1 MAGQLWEDP
10 SFPADETSLLDPNI
24 KAESRH
30 SAWKNLV
37 WKRPDEVYGEGC
49 YCVYD
54 IPQPT
59 ILKQGICENSY
70 FLASL
75 ASIAESSVR
84 IKRIFLTKER
94 NTAGCYAVKMFIN
107 GEKKTIVVD
116 DRFPYDEQKQQWA
129 FCNTVERGRYT
140 EIWGLILEKAWAK
153 VFGNYQRTENGIAGE
168 AMYWL
173 TGCAQNRY
181 DFGRIDDDD
190 GLWFRIQAAAEREQ
204 PINCCTF
211 SNPVVI

>member
-1 MAGQLWEDP
+1 MAGQAWEDP

-54 IPQPT
+54 IPQPN

-75 ASIAESSVR
+75 AAIAESSVR

-94 NTAGCYAVKMFIN
+94 NTAGCYAVKMYIN

-116 DRFPYDEQKQQWA
+116 DRFPYDEQKQQWS
-129 FCNTVERGRYT
+129 FCNT
-140 EIWGLILEKAWAK
+140 L
-153 VFGNYQRTENGIAGE
+153 
-168 AMYWL
+168 
-173 TGCAQNRY
+173 
-181 DFGRIDDDD
+181 
-190 GLWFRIQAAAEREQ
+190 
-204 PINCCTF
+204 
-211 SNPVVI
+211 